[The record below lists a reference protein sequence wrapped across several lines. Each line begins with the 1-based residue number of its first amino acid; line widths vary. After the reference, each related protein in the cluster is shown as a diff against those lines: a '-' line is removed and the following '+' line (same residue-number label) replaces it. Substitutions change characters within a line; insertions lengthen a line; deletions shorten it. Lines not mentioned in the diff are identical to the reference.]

1 MRASYSISTCQTGNR
16 KAEPSAGSW
25 KPEAGNVLG
34 LVRCD
39 RERPRMHA
47 AERGRKQLVFKLSR
61 NDFRRSGISTKVR
74 LPWILRIFLEAE
86 AIDFSLPG
94 EGTVNSVE
102 EVVSGVFLIYG
113 EMDADLLTTGDL
125 DIVVTETVGKV
136 CKNFERTSGA
146 PTLTKMFV
154 DVRTVGQRRL
164 GMNYTWQMLPPIE
177 AGKDCINRLA
187 MVSFGPKEPPFD
199 KFPAPPVRALFEAE
213 MRLHPPT
220 RFLNMTGWTLS
231 LQNMSCDERQV
242 IKHWNHSR
250 SIDVF
255 PTEEPECLGTDSV
268 DWEPNLEGEFDLN
281 EVGGCDLAG
290 SNPCVCAALTN
301 CEWVTSVSGVPRC
314 VYTSRPGVPCEACP
328 NQPQCVIT
336 PEKECE
342 MKSTPCACVLRGGG
356 CNWDMATSRCYFDVT
371 ASTACI
377 ACSRQGF
384 CSLPAVR
391 SKQPENLALMGQEE
405 VGWFINVTFDRDIE
419 FLRLG
424 LGSGIM
430 LQCRSNRPGDW
441 APTFELEYGQLVID
455 GSMLHINVRGLPND
469 ERRDC
474 DLVIANNAVRDSQDR
489 LPFNGL
495 EDNVIFVTLPDGIP
509 PEVVSFEPANSAR
522 GVSLATT
529 VHFHFNEN
537 VRFYSIGYL
546 ELYILGGN
554 RTDRA
559 ADIKIAEIS
568 VWDEAVAID
577 RDNRN
582 IMHVQLTGLLS
593 TSTYYSL
600 TIPPQTIS
608 DISSNPFGGID
619 RGVYIFQTG
628 AEEIVEELV
637 DDTEEET
644 LTFTIVLAAVGVLVL
659 AMAVVAAYL
668 VLETVRKTRRR
679 ARVVARREE
688 KMEEAVIESNA
699 PETSRSTKAA
709 DLNLGSEL
717 EEEWPVSLAPSLK
730 SPTSATASSP
740 KTVQSS
746 GQLLSPQMSPKG
758 RPSVQVFSKPEEL
771 KAQVHDQL
779 RHSGNVVSLA
789 DLHVKSNSMMRT
801 IGGKVE
807 DRSRGRGSRPT
818 TSGSVTAPS
827 SPLARRHSMTLSP
840 TSPKV
845 EDRRKLKSAQ
855 GTWNYTNV
863 KYRVN
868 AGIAE
873 VNAQKVVTDSLCEA
887 YDVQQTSSQNNQPSL
902 FAKQLAYMLAQITDG
917 AARAIVRNEDT
928 ENGFEIWRRLYNQFS
943 LPTRARATNLL
954 NEIIAFRLRIWR
966 RLYNQ
971 FSLPTRARATN
982 LLNEIIAFRLRQ
994 DHLESDLSDF
1004 IILKNRHE
1012 KTTGVPLDND
1022 LLITLIMQKTT
1033 GPLQQHLTLNVRNIT
1048 TFTEALEIVYSYIKS
1063 RHLVVESRN
1072 DGPVDMNIGALK
1084 GRKGYGYKG
1093 KGQGKGKGRMY
1104 KGKGKERKEKE

>member
-1 MRASYSISTCQTGNR
+1 MYGPRRWGAGELEDLYILCFKRAALGMAFLCQ
-16 KAEPSAGSW
+16 
-25 KPEAGNVLG
+25 
-34 LVRCD
+34 
-39 RERPRMHA
+39 
-47 AERGRKQLVFKLSR
+47 
-61 NDFRRSGISTKVR
+61 
-74 LPWILRIFLEAE
+74 EAE

-102 EVVSGVFLIYG
+102 EA
-113 EMDADLLTTGDL
+113 MAHPAKQMQKCAAALLAKIMISTG
-125 DIVVTETVGKV
+125 GQ
-136 CKNFERTSGA
+136 RG
-146 PTLTKMFV
+146 
-154 DVRTVGQRRL
+154 DVRTVGQTRL

-199 KFPAPPVRALFEAE
+199 KFPAPPIRALFEAE

-220 RFLNMTGWTLS
+220 RFLNITGWTLS

-268 DWEPNLEGEFDLN
+268 TWEPNLEGEFDLN

-290 SNPCVCAALTN
+290 SNPCVCAALSN

-328 NQPQCVIT
+328 NQPRCVIT

-424 LGSGIM
+424 LGSGVM

-441 APTFELEYGQLVID
+441 PPTFELEYGQLVIE
-455 GSMLHINVRGLPND
+455 GSILHINVRGLPND

-489 LPFNGL
+489 LPFDGL
-495 EDNVIFVTLPDGIP
+495 ENNVIFVTLPDGIP

-522 GVSLATT
+522 GVSLATK

-537 VRFYSIGYL
+537 IRFYSIGYL

-582 IMHVQLTGLLS
+582 ILHVQLTGLLS

-608 DISSNPFGGID
+608 DISNNPFGGID

-644 LTFTIVLAAVGVLVL
+644 LTFTIVLVAVGVLVL
-659 AMAVVAAYL
+659 ATAVVAAYL

-679 ARVVARREE
+679 ARVVARRDE
-688 KMEEAVIESNA
+688 KMEEAVLESNA
-699 PETSRSTKAA
+699 PETARSTKAA
-709 DLNLGSEL
+709 DLNLDSEL

-771 KAQVHDQL
+771 KTHVHDQL

-801 IGGKVE
+801 INGKVE
-807 DRSRGRGSRPT
+807 DRSRGRGSRST

-827 SPLARRHSMTLSP
+827 SPLGRRHSMTLSP

-855 GTWNYTNV
+855 GARPGRESQQNREREGLDGTKIGWAGGDTVEKV
-863 KYRVN
+863 K
-868 AGIAE
+868 
-873 VNAQKVVTDSLCEA
+873 SL
-887 YDVQQTSSQNNQPSL
+887 P
-902 FAKQLAYMLAQITDG
+902 AKMH
-917 AARAIVRNEDT
+917 E
-928 ENGFEIWRRLYNQFS
+928 NQFG
-943 LPTRARATNLL
+943 LPG
-954 NEIIAFRLRIWR
+954 
-966 RLYNQ
+966 
-971 FSLPTRARATN
+971 
-982 LLNEIIAFRLRQ
+982 
-994 DHLESDLSDF
+994 
-1004 IILKNRHE
+1004 
-1012 KTTGVPLDND
+1012 TTP
-1022 LLITLIMQKTT
+1022 
-1033 GPLQQHLTLNVRNIT
+1033 
-1048 TFTEALEIVYSYIKS
+1048 
-1063 RHLVVESRN
+1063 
-1072 DGPVDMNIGALK
+1072 
-1084 GRKGYGYKG
+1084 
-1093 KGQGKGKGRMY
+1093 
-1104 KGKGKERKEKE
+1104 

>member
-1 MRASYSISTCQTGNR
+1 M
-16 KAEPSAGSW
+16 
-25 KPEAGNVLG
+25 
-34 LVRCD
+34 
-39 RERPRMHA
+39 RPRATEDA
-47 AERGRKQLVFKLSR
+47 ACSRAWEQAAIREVFKLSGG
-61 NDFRRSGISTKVR
+61 DFRRSGISTRVT
-74 LPWILRIFLEAE
+74 LPWILRIFLVATLLAPCTGQDDGEQEAE

-136 CKNFERTSGA
+136 CKNFERSSGA

-154 DVRTVGQRRL
+154 DVRTVGQTRL

-199 KFPAPPVRALFEAE
+199 KFPAPPIRALFEAE

-220 RFLNMTGWTLS
+220 RFLNITGWTLS

-268 DWEPNLEGEFDLN
+268 TWEPNLEGEFDLN

-290 SNPCVCAALTN
+290 SNPCVCAALSN

-405 VGWFINVTFDRDIE
+405 VGWFINVTFNRDIE

-424 LGSGIM
+424 LGSGVM

-441 APTFELEYGQLVID
+441 PPTFELEYGQLVIE
-455 GSMLHINVRGLPND
+455 GSILHINVRGLPND

-489 LPFNGL
+489 LPFDGL
-495 EDNVIFVTLPDGIP
+495 ENNVIFVTLPDGIP

-522 GVSLATT
+522 GVSLATK

-537 VRFYSIGYL
+537 IRFYSIGYL

-582 IMHVQLTGLLS
+582 ILHVQLTGLLS

-608 DISSNPFGGID
+608 DISNNPFGGID

-637 DDTEEET
+637 DDTE
-644 LTFTIVLAAVGVLVL
+644 
-659 AMAVVAAYL
+659 
-668 VLETVRKTRRR
+668 
-679 ARVVARREE
+679 
-688 KMEEAVIESNA
+688 
-699 PETSRSTKAA
+699 
-709 DLNLGSEL
+709 
-717 EEEWPVSLAPSLK
+717 
-730 SPTSATASSP
+730 
-740 KTVQSS
+740 
-746 GQLLSPQMSPKG
+746 
-758 RPSVQVFSKPEEL
+758 
-771 KAQVHDQL
+771 
-779 RHSGNVVSLA
+779 
-789 DLHVKSNSMMRT
+789 
-801 IGGKVE
+801 
-807 DRSRGRGSRPT
+807 
-818 TSGSVTAPS
+818 
-827 SPLARRHSMTLSP
+827 
-840 TSPKV
+840 
-845 EDRRKLKSAQ
+845 
-855 GTWNYTNV
+855 
-863 KYRVN
+863 
-868 AGIAE
+868 
-873 VNAQKVVTDSLCEA
+873 
-887 YDVQQTSSQNNQPSL
+887 
-902 FAKQLAYMLAQITDG
+902 
-917 AARAIVRNEDT
+917 
-928 ENGFEIWRRLYNQFS
+928 
-943 LPTRARATNLL
+943 
-954 NEIIAFRLRIWR
+954 
-966 RLYNQ
+966 
-971 FSLPTRARATN
+971 
-982 LLNEIIAFRLRQ
+982 
-994 DHLESDLSDF
+994 
-1004 IILKNRHE
+1004 
-1012 KTTGVPLDND
+1012 
-1022 LLITLIMQKTT
+1022 
-1033 GPLQQHLTLNVRNIT
+1033 
-1048 TFTEALEIVYSYIKS
+1048 
-1063 RHLVVESRN
+1063 
-1072 DGPVDMNIGALK
+1072 
-1084 GRKGYGYKG
+1084 
-1093 KGQGKGKGRMY
+1093 
-1104 KGKGKERKEKE
+1104 